1 MRTFSL
7 RKRLL
12 LFERDLERRYTK
24 YVKQPIL
31 AFFRMPGSRGF
42 GLLLVT
48 FSLIVLIAVIDLRLN
63 YVNPETGEGLDI
75 FAAVYA
81 VFALLVFETPLPLP
95 DSWITRLAFFAV
107 PISGIL
113 VFGQGLVR
121 LGSSLLNINQ
131 WNRALASTHRDHII
145 VCGLG
150 KVSLR
155 VVRWILD
162 IGETA
167 VVIDN
172 QPNNPFIDE
181 VRSWGVSVVVA
192 DARRPEVLREAGLMQ
207 AVSIVPCTNDDLTNL
222 SIALEARQLRPG
234 MKVVLRL
241 FDQRMAANL
250 ETGFDIHTAF
260 SIPDLSAPAFA
271 AAATKAP
278 LDFAFAYGEGP
289 DRSLLTIT
297 KFTIVPES
305 ILVGYTV
312 GQLVREFRVA
322 VIAHRKDGKFDLHPS
337 DDTIMVAGDRF
348 VLSASIETLN
358 QIASLTPPTREMD
371 LYQQGRW
378 PIKIRTELRRGER

>member
-1 MRTFSL
+1 
-7 RKRLL
+7 
-12 LFERDLERRYTK
+12 
-24 YVKQPIL
+24 
-31 AFFRMPGSRGF
+31 
-42 GLLLVT
+42 
-48 FSLIVLIAVIDLRLN
+48 
-63 YVNPETGEGLDI
+63 
-75 FAAVYA
+75 
-81 VFALLVFETPLPLP
+81 
-95 DSWITRLAFFAV
+95 
-107 PISGIL
+107 
-113 VFGQGLVR
+113 
-121 LGSSLLNINQ
+121 
-131 WNRALASTHRDHII
+131 
-145 VCGLG
+145 
-150 KVSLR
+150 
-155 VVRWILD
+155 
-162 IGETA
+162 
-167 VVIDN
+167 
-172 QPNNPFIDE
+172 
-181 VRSWGVSVVVA
+181 
-192 DARRPEVLREAGLMQ
+192 MQ

-234 MKVVLRL
+234 VKVVLRM

-289 DRSLLTIT
+289 ERSLLTIT

-312 GQLVREFRVA
+312 GQLVREFKVA

-337 DDTIMVAGDRF
+337 DDTIMAAGDRF

-378 PIKIRTELRRGER
+378 PIKIRTDSKRGEG